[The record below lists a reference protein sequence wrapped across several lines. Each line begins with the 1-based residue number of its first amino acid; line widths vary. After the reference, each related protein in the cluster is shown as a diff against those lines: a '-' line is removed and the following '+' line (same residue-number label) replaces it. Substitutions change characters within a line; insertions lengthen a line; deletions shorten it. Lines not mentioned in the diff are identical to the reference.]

1 MKNAFVNHFLF
12 LVVGGF
18 VGNAIYFLNFRLKVP
33 LVGIGKVLD
42 LMAIFFKMV
51 GIEVF
56 SPLLLE
62 SAG

>member
-42 LMAIFFKMV
+42 LMAIF
-51 GIEVF
+51 
-56 SPLLLE
+56 LRW
-62 SAG
+62 